1 MHTKKI
7 IITGGPGCGKSSI
20 IAELEKRG
28 YHVAHEKA
36 REVIQE
42 QMHLGSDKVPWA
54 DILGFSS
61 LVVDK
66 IASFP
71 YTETLYFMDRS
82 SLDVEGYLRNG
93 EIKYDKNDFVSVHKS
108 MNYNNKVF
116 FAPFWK
122 EIYITDEERKETEAE
137 SIQISAFIKSVY
149 IEYGFELIDIPKL
162 TVEKRTDFILS
173 ELSLSL
179 SII

>member
-1 MHTKKI
+1 MNTEKI

-28 YHVAHEKA
+28 YPVAHEKA

-42 QMHLGSDKVPWA
+42 QIQLGSNKVPWD
-54 DILGFSS
+54 DILGFSR

-66 IASFP
+66 IVSFP
-71 YTETLYFMDRS
+71 YSEKLYFMDRS

-93 EIKYDKNDFVSVHKS
+93 NVEYDKNDFASVHKS
-108 MNYNNKVF
+108 MTYNKKVF

-122 EIYITDEERKETEAE
+122 EIYTTDEERKETDEEAL
-137 SIQISAFIKSVY
+137 QISAFIKSVY

-162 TVEKRTDFILS
+162 TIEKRTDFILS
-173 ELSLSL
+173 ELSLPL